1 MPSTFEELAELISKR
16 DNITFE
22 EALRSIRDCAA
33 EMEHAFYTGN
43 INEAEDLLREYLNLE
58 PDFLDIF
65 IF

>member
-43 INEAEDLLREYLNLE
+43 IDEAEDLLRMDLGLE
-58 PDFLDIF
+58 PDYLDIF